1 MILSRRGILTG
12 LASLIAAPAIVRA
25 ESLMPVRGIIM
36 PPRPMLTSR
45 GIVSMKTVRPGWI
58 EITEM
63 STILGPSG
71 RPTYVTR
78 VVQTVTRYPD
88 GYPPGWSIEHGQP
101 EAS

>member
-25 ESLMPVRGIIM
+25 ENLMPVRGIIM
-36 PPRPMLTSR
+36 PFKPILTSH
-45 GIVSMKTVRPGWI
+45 GIVSIKTAGSGWI
-58 EITEM
+58 EITEL
-63 STILGPSG
+63 SPILSPSG
-71 RPTYVTR
+71 RPVYVTR
-78 VVQTVTRYPD
+78 VVPTVTRFPD